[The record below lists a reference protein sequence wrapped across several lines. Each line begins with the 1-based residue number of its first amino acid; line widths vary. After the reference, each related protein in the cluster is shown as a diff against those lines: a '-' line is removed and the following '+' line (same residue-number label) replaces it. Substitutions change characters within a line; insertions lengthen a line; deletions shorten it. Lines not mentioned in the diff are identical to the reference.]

1 MQNVPRAGATYFFSS
16 WWRGP
21 MGVGPRLDRFLCALC
36 TNKRLSLRRRA
47 APGATESVRHA
58 HAHCGEGQ
66 DPFSRLT
73 HEIRCPVSTLPHK
86 NATRRCRSF

>member
-1 MQNVPRAGATYFFSS
+1 MQNVPRAGATYFFLS
-16 WWRGP
+16 WWRGAN
-21 MGVGPRLDRFLCALC
+21 GSVTEARKVLCALC

-73 HEIRCPVSTLPHK
+73 HEIGCPVSKLPHK
-86 NATRRCRSF
+86 KAPRRCGTC